1 MSEQPKRR
9 LQLWPLWI
17 ALLTV
22 LLDQVSKYFV
32 ILYLKPV
39 GVAPI
44 IGDALRLIYTEN
56 TGISFGR
63 LQGMSTWITIL
74 GATLVVGL
82 LIGYRWLLT
91 SSRWANLALGCII
104 GGATGNLI
112 DRLITSTQV
121 GLANSYVVDF
131 ISVSIWPVFNVAD
144 SAITCGGIAYAVYL
158 LFFHGRPRKKAKEG
172 AQPHLGPL

>member
-1 MSEQPKRR
+1 MSDQPKHR
-9 LQLWPLWI
+9 LSIWPLLI

-32 ILYLKPV
+32 VLHLKPV
-39 GVAPI
+39 GTVPV
-44 IGDALRLIYTEN
+44 IGEVVRLIYTEN

-63 LQGMSTWITIL
+63 LQGQSTWITIL
-74 GATLVVGL
+74 GAMLVVGL

-91 SSRWANLALGCII
+91 SNRWANLALGFII
-104 GGATGNLI
+104 GGAVGNLI
-112 DRLITSTQV
+112 DRLVTSTRV

-144 SAITCGGIAYAVYL
+144 SAITCGGIAYAVYM
-158 LFFHGRPRKKAKEG
+158 LFFHGRGQKTTGEQG
-172 AQPHLGPL
+172 